1 MKNLIEDKHEVNKV
15 YKEIQITQGK
25 KNNNYPSQQE
35 MLNLTGSKR
44 NANQSHNGIQIPTVP
59 IVKSSMRRLKETI
72 FFSLQ
77 NGDKI

>member
-35 MLNLTGSKR
+35 MLNLTGSKG

-77 NGDKI
+77 IGDKI